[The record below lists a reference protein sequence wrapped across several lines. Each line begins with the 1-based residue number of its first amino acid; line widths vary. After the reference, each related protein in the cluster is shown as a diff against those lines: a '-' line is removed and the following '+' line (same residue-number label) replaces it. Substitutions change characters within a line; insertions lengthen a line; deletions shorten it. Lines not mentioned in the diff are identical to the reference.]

1 MISTIIILVLMTLG
15 LGLSLGKHGERK
27 PDNLCVYNFWIDLIR
42 VIIWMILFYY
52 AGLFDKFFN
61 GII

>member
-1 MISTIIILVLMTLG
+1 MTLG
-15 LGLSLGKHGERK
+15 LGLALGKHGERK
-27 PDNLCVYNFWIDLIR
+27 PENLCKYNFWTYLIR

-61 GII
+61 A

>member
-15 LGLSLGKHGERK
+15 LGLALGKHGERK
-27 PDNLCVYNFWIDLIR
+27 PENLCKYNFWTYLIR

-61 GII
+61 A